1 MVQRLTW
8 LVPLVLLQGCA
19 GTPLAERLE
28 RSFGSVDT
36 VVETQPA
43 RSDDTTPTGSKIKD
57 SASPA
62 ADGPDL
68 KNPDGV
74 LKKGTA
80 ITKAPET
87 SVAIETSAE
96 TSAPS
101 PSSQSPSNRTASNP
115 AKPNSPAWN
124 QPQEPYRITIRLS
137 GADPAAPAEAVT
149 RVLRIADVRFAVERI
164 ERIQP

>member
-28 RSFGSVDT
+28 TSFGAQDAALLTAPDT
-36 VVETQPA
+36 VVERKAA
-43 RSDDTTPTGSKIKD
+43 RSVQANPTDSPIKD
-57 SASPA
+57 SVSPA
-62 ADGPDL
+62 AELPD
-68 KNPDGV
+68 
-74 LKKGTA
+74 
-80 ITKAPET
+80 
-87 SVAIETSAE
+87 AE
-96 TSAPS
+96 TSASNPTPS
-101 PSSQSPSNRTASNP
+101 DPPSS
-115 AKPNSPAWN
+115 N

-149 RVLRIADVRFAVERI
+149 RVLRNADVSFAVERI

>member
-28 RSFGSVDT
+28 TSFGAQDAALLTAPDT
-36 VVETQPA
+36 VVERQAA
-43 RSDDTTPTGSKIKD
+43 RSVQANPTGSAIND
-57 SASPA
+57 SVSPA
-62 ADGPDL
+62 AELLD
-68 KNPDGV
+68 V
-74 LKKGTA
+74 
-80 ITKAPET
+80 
-87 SVAIETSAE
+87 ETSASNPIASDP
-96 TSAPS
+96 TPS
-101 PSSQSPSNRTASNP
+101 NPTPSDPPSS
-115 AKPNSPAWN
+115 N

-149 RVLRIADVRFAVERI
+149 RVLRNADVSFAVERI

>member
-28 RSFGSVDT
+28 TSFGTQDAALLT
-36 VVETQPA
+36 APDKVVESQAA
-43 RSDDTTPTGSKIKD
+43 RSVQANPTGSVIKD
-57 SASPA
+57 SVSPA
-62 ADGPDL
+62 ADLPD
-68 KNPDGV
+68 
-74 LKKGTA
+74 
-80 ITKAPET
+80 
-87 SVAIETSAE
+87 AE
-96 TSAPS
+96 TSASNPIATNPIASDPIPSDS
-101 PSSQSPSNRTASNP
+101 PSSKPPSS
-115 AKPNSPAWN
+115 N

-149 RVLRIADVRFAVERI
+149 RVLRNADVSFAVERI

>member
-28 RSFGSVDT
+28 TSFGAQDAALLTAPDT
-36 VVETQPA
+36 VVERQAA
-43 RSDDTTPTGSKIKD
+43 RSVQANPTGSAIKD
-57 SASPA
+57 SVSPA
-62 ADGPDL
+62 TEL
-68 KNPDGV
+68 
-74 LKKGTA
+74 
-80 ITKAPET
+80 PE
-87 SVAIETSAE
+87 VETSASNP
-96 TSAPS
+96 TPS
-101 PSSQSPSNRTASNP
+101 NPTPSDPPSS
-115 AKPNSPAWN
+115 N

-149 RVLRIADVRFAVERI
+149 RVLRNADVSFAVERI

>member
-28 RSFGSVDT
+28 TSFGAAET
-36 VVETQPA
+36 GVETQPA
-43 RSDDTTPTGSKIKD
+43 RSDLVPPTGLKIKD
-57 SASPA
+57 SANAA
-62 ADGPDL
+62 ADRSDL
-68 KNPDGV
+68 NNPDGV
-74 LKKGTA
+74 LKEGTA
-80 ITKAPET
+80 TSTASEPSVALET
-87 SVAIETSAE
+87 ST
-96 TSAPS
+96 PS
-101 PSSQSPSNRTASNP
+101 EESPLNPTAANST
-115 AKPNSPAWN
+115 KPNPPRSN

-149 RVLRIADVRFAVERI
+149 RVLRNADVSFAVERI

>member
-28 RSFGSVDT
+28 TSFGAQDAALLTAPDT
-36 VVETQPA
+36 VVERQAA
-43 RSDDTTPTGSKIKD
+43 RSVQANSTDSAIKD
-57 SASPA
+57 SVSPA
-62 ADGPDL
+62 AEL
-68 KNPDGV
+68 
-74 LKKGTA
+74 
-80 ITKAPET
+80 PE
-87 SVAIETSAE
+87 AE
-96 TSAPS
+96 TSASNSIPS
-101 PSSQSPSNRTASNP
+101 NPTPSDPPSS
-115 AKPNSPAWN
+115 N

-149 RVLRIADVRFAVERI
+149 RVLRNADVSFAVERI

>member
-28 RSFGSVDT
+28 TSFGAQDAALLTAPDT
-36 VVETQPA
+36 VVEKQAA
-43 RSDDTTPTGSKIKD
+43 RSVQANPTGSAINN
-57 SASPA
+57 SVSPA
-62 ADGPDL
+62 AELPD
-68 KNPDGV
+68 V
-74 LKKGTA
+74 
-80 ITKAPET
+80 
-87 SVAIETSAE
+87 ETSASNPIASIQSVDP
-96 TSAPS
+96 TPS
-101 PSSQSPSNRTASNP
+101 DPPSS
-115 AKPNSPAWN
+115 N

-149 RVLRIADVRFAVERI
+149 RVLRNADVSFAVERI

>member
-28 RSFGSVDT
+28 TSFGAQEAALLTAPDT
-36 VVETQPA
+36 VVERKAA
-43 RSDDTTPTGSKIKD
+43 RSVQANPTDSPIKD
-57 SASPA
+57 SVSPA
-62 ADGPDL
+62 AELPD
-68 KNPDGV
+68 
-74 LKKGTA
+74 
-80 ITKAPET
+80 
-87 SVAIETSAE
+87 AE
-96 TSAPS
+96 TSASNPTPS
-101 PSSQSPSNRTASNP
+101 NPTPSISTPSNSTPSDPPSS
-115 AKPNSPAWN
+115 N

-149 RVLRIADVRFAVERI
+149 RVLRNADVSFAVERI

>member
-28 RSFGSVDT
+28 TSFGAQDAALLTAPDT
-36 VVETQPA
+36 IVERQAA
-43 RSDDTTPTGSKIKD
+43 RTVEANPTDTAIKD
-57 SASPA
+57 SVSTA
-62 ADGPDL
+62 AELLD
-68 KNPDGV
+68 
-74 LKKGTA
+74 
-80 ITKAPET
+80 
-87 SVAIETSAE
+87 AE
-96 TSAPS
+96 TSASNPIGSDPRPS
-101 PSSQSPSNRTASNP
+101 DPPSS
-115 AKPNSPAWN
+115 N

-149 RVLRIADVRFAVERI
+149 RVLRNADVSFAVERI

>member
-28 RSFGSVDT
+28 TSFGAQDAALLTAPDT
-36 VVETQPA
+36 VVERQAA
-43 RSDDTTPTGSKIKD
+43 RSVQANPTDSDSAIKD
-57 SASPA
+57 SVSPA
-62 ADGPDL
+62 AELPD
-68 KNPDGV
+68 
-74 LKKGTA
+74 
-80 ITKAPET
+80 
-87 SVAIETSAE
+87 AE
-96 TSAPS
+96 TSASNPIASDPTPS
-101 PSSQSPSNRTASNP
+101 NPTPSDPPSS
-115 AKPNSPAWN
+115 N

-149 RVLRIADVRFAVERI
+149 RVLRNADVSFAVERI

>member
-28 RSFGSVDT
+28 TSFGAQEAALLTAPDT
-36 VVETQPA
+36 VVERKAA
-43 RSDDTTPTGSKIKD
+43 RSVQANPTDSPIKD
-57 SASPA
+57 SVSPA
-62 ADGPDL
+62 AELPD
-68 KNPDGV
+68 
-74 LKKGTA
+74 
-80 ITKAPET
+80 
-87 SVAIETSAE
+87 AE
-96 TSAPS
+96 TSASNPTPSNSS
-101 PSSQSPSNRTASNP
+101 PSDPPSS
-115 AKPNSPAWN
+115 N

-149 RVLRIADVRFAVERI
+149 RVLRNADVSFAVERI

>member
-28 RSFGSVDT
+28 TSFGAQDAALLTAPDT
-36 VVETQPA
+36 VVERQAA
-43 RSDDTTPTGSKIKD
+43 RSVQANPTGSAIND
-57 SASPA
+57 SVSPA
-62 ADGPDL
+62 AELPD
-68 KNPDGV
+68 V
-74 LKKGTA
+74 
-80 ITKAPET
+80 E
-87 SVAIETSAE
+87 
-96 TSAPS
+96 PS
-101 PSSQSPSNRTASNP
+101 ASNP
-115 AKPNSPAWN
+115 TPSDPPSSN

-149 RVLRIADVRFAVERI
+149 RVLRNADVSFAVERI

>member
-19 GTPLAERLE
+19 GTPLADRLE
-28 RSFGSVDT
+28 TSFGVPET
-36 VVETQPA
+36 IVETPSA
-43 RSDDTTPTGSKIKD
+43 RSEEATSMGSKRED

-62 ADGPDL
+62 ADRSDL
-68 KNPDGV
+68 DDPDGE
-74 LKKGTA
+74 LDQGNAPSIAPTA
-80 ITKAPET
+80 
-87 SVAIETSAE
+87 SVP
-96 TSAPS
+96 APS
-101 PSSQSPSNRTASNP
+101 PESPSNPTRANP
-115 AKPNSPAWN
+115 TQSNSPSSN

-149 RVLRIADVRFAVERI
+149 RVLRNADVSFAVERI

>member
-28 RSFGSVDT
+28 RSFGAAEPG
-36 VVETQPA
+36 VETQPA
-43 RSDDTTPTGSKIKD
+43 RSDDTTSTGSKIKD

-62 ADGPDL
+62 ADGSDL
-68 KNPDGV
+68 NNPDGV

-80 ITKAPET
+80 TTKAPEP
-87 SVAIETSAE
+87 SVELE

-101 PSSQSPSNRTASNP
+101 PSSQSPSNP
-115 AKPNSPAWN
+115 PKPKSPPSN

-149 RVLRIADVRFAVERI
+149 RVLRNADVSFAVERI

>member
-28 RSFGSVDT
+28 TSFGAQDAALLT
-36 VVETQPA
+36 APDKVVESQAA
-43 RSDDTTPTGSKIKD
+43 RSVQAKPTGSVIKD
-57 SASPA
+57 SVSPA
-62 ADGPDL
+62 ADLPD
-68 KNPDGV
+68 
-74 LKKGTA
+74 
-80 ITKAPET
+80 
-87 SVAIETSAE
+87 AE
-96 TSAPS
+96 TSASIPIASDPIPSNPLPSDS
-101 PSSQSPSNRTASNP
+101 PSSKPPSS
-115 AKPNSPAWN
+115 N

-149 RVLRIADVRFAVERI
+149 RVLRNADVSFAVERI

>member
-28 RSFGSVDT
+28 TSFGAQDAALLTAPDT
-36 VVETQPA
+36 VVEKQAA
-43 RSDDTTPTGSKIKD
+43 RSVQANPTGSAINN
-57 SASPA
+57 SVSPA
-62 ADGPDL
+62 AELPD
-68 KNPDGV
+68 V
-74 LKKGTA
+74 
-80 ITKAPET
+80 
-87 SVAIETSAE
+87 ETSASNPIASDP
-96 TSAPS
+96 TPS
-101 PSSQSPSNRTASNP
+101 DPPSS
-115 AKPNSPAWN
+115 N

-149 RVLRIADVRFAVERI
+149 RVLRNADVSFAVERI

>member
-28 RSFGSVDT
+28 TSFGAQDAALLTAPDT
-36 VVETQPA
+36 VVEKQAA
-43 RSDDTTPTGSKIKD
+43 RSVQANPTDSPIKD
-57 SASPA
+57 SVSPA
-62 ADGPDL
+62 AELPD
-68 KNPDGV
+68 
-74 LKKGTA
+74 
-80 ITKAPET
+80 
-87 SVAIETSAE
+87 AE
-96 TSAPS
+96 TSASNPTPS
-101 PSSQSPSNRTASNP
+101 NSTPSDPPSS
-115 AKPNSPAWN
+115 N

-149 RVLRIADVRFAVERI
+149 RVLRNADVSFAVERI

>member
-28 RSFGSVDT
+28 TSFGAQDAALLTATET
-36 VVETQPA
+36 VVERQAA
-43 RSDDTTPTGSKIKD
+43 RSVQANPTGSAIKD
-57 SASPA
+57 SVSPA
-62 ADGPDL
+62 AELPD
-68 KNPDGV
+68 V
-74 LKKGTA
+74 
-80 ITKAPET
+80 
-87 SVAIETSAE
+87 ETSA
-96 TSAPS
+96 SNPMASDPIPS
-101 PSSQSPSNRTASNP
+101 NPTPSDPPSS
-115 AKPNSPAWN
+115 N

-149 RVLRIADVRFAVERI
+149 RVLRNADVSFAVERI

>member
-28 RSFGSVDT
+28 TSFGAQDAALLTAPDT
-36 VVETQPA
+36 VVERQAA
-43 RSDDTTPTGSKIKD
+43 RSVQANPTGPAIKD
-57 SASPA
+57 SVSPA
-62 ADGPDL
+62 REL
-68 KNPDGV
+68 
-74 LKKGTA
+74 
-80 ITKAPET
+80 PE
-87 SVAIETSAE
+87 VETSASNP
-96 TSAPS
+96 TPS
-101 PSSQSPSNRTASNP
+101 DPPSS
-115 AKPNSPAWN
+115 N

-149 RVLRIADVRFAVERI
+149 RVLRDADVSFAVERI

>member
-28 RSFGSVDT
+28 TSFGAQDAALLT
-36 VVETQPA
+36 APDKVVESQAA
-43 RSDDTTPTGSKIKD
+43 RSVQAKPTGSVIKD
-57 SASPA
+57 SVSPA
-62 ADGPDL
+62 ADLPD
-68 KNPDGV
+68 
-74 LKKGTA
+74 
-80 ITKAPET
+80 
-87 SVAIETSAE
+87 AE
-96 TSAPS
+96 TSASNLITTNPITTNPIASDPIPSDS
-101 PSSQSPSNRTASNP
+101 PSSKPPSS
-115 AKPNSPAWN
+115 N

-149 RVLRIADVRFAVERI
+149 RVLRNADVSFAVERI

>member
-43 RSDDTTPTGSKIKD
+43 RSDDTTSTGSKIKD

-62 ADGPDL
+62 ADGSDL
-68 KNPDGV
+68 NNPDGV
-74 LKKGTA
+74 LKKGTE
-80 ITKAPET
+80 ITKAPEP
-87 SVAIETSAE
+87 SVELE

-101 PSSQSPSNRTASNP
+101 PLSQSPSNP
-115 AKPNSPAWN
+115 PKPKSPPSN

-149 RVLRIADVRFAVERI
+149 RVLRNADVRFAVERI

>member
-28 RSFGSVDT
+28 TSFGAQDAALLTAPDT
-36 VVETQPA
+36 VVERQAA
-43 RSDDTTPTGSKIKD
+43 RSVQANPTDSAIKD
-57 SASPA
+57 SVSPA
-62 ADGPDL
+62 AELPD
-68 KNPDGV
+68 V
-74 LKKGTA
+74 
-80 ITKAPET
+80 
-87 SVAIETSAE
+87 ETSASDP
-96 TSAPS
+96 TPS
-101 PSSQSPSNRTASNP
+101 DPTPSDRPSS
-115 AKPNSPAWN
+115 N

-149 RVLRIADVRFAVERI
+149 RVLRNADVSFAVERI

>member
-1 MVQRLTW
+1 MVRRLTW

-43 RSDDTTPTGSKIKD
+43 RSDDTSSTGSKIKD

-62 ADGPDL
+62 ADGSDL
-68 KNPDGV
+68 NNPDGV

-80 ITKAPET
+80 TTKAPET
-87 SVAIETSAE
+87 SA
-96 TSAPS
+96 
-101 PSSQSPSNRTASNP
+101 PSSQSPSNP
-115 AKPNSPAWN
+115 PKPKSPPSN

-149 RVLRIADVRFAVERI
+149 RVLRNADVRFAVERI

>member
-28 RSFGSVDT
+28 TSFGAQDAALLTAPDT
-36 VVETQPA
+36 VVEKQAA
-43 RSDDTTPTGSKIKD
+43 RSVQANPTGSAINN
-57 SASPA
+57 SVSPA
-62 ADGPDL
+62 AELPD
-68 KNPDGV
+68 V
-74 LKKGTA
+74 
-80 ITKAPET
+80 
-87 SVAIETSAE
+87 ETSASNP
-96 TSAPS
+96 TPS
-101 PSSQSPSNRTASNP
+101 DPTPSNPTPSNPTPSDPPSS
-115 AKPNSPAWN
+115 N

-149 RVLRIADVRFAVERI
+149 RVLRNADVSFAVERI

>member
-43 RSDDTTPTGSKIKD
+43 RSDDTTSTGSKIKD

-62 ADGPDL
+62 ADGSDL
-68 KNPDGV
+68 NNPDGV
-74 LKKGTA
+74 LKKGTE

-87 SVAIETSAE
+87 SVELE
-96 TSAPS
+96 TSAPL
-101 PSSQSPSNRTASNP
+101 PLSQSPSNP
-115 AKPNSPAWN
+115 PKPKSPPSN

-149 RVLRIADVRFAVERI
+149 RVLRNADVSFAVERI

>member
-28 RSFGSVDT
+28 TSFGAQDAALLTAPDT
-36 VVETQPA
+36 VVEKQAA
-43 RSDDTTPTGSKIKD
+43 RSVQANPTGSAINN
-57 SASPA
+57 SVSPA
-62 ADGPDL
+62 AELPD
-68 KNPDGV
+68 V
-74 LKKGTA
+74 
-80 ITKAPET
+80 
-87 SVAIETSAE
+87 ETSASNPIASDP
-96 TSAPS
+96 TPS
-101 PSSQSPSNRTASNP
+101 DPTPSDPPSS
-115 AKPNSPAWN
+115 N

-149 RVLRIADVRFAVERI
+149 RVLRNADVSFAVERI

>member
-28 RSFGSVDT
+28 TSFGAQDAALLTAPDT
-36 VVETQPA
+36 VVEKQAA
-43 RSDDTTPTGSKIKD
+43 RSVQTNPTGSAINN
-57 SASPA
+57 SVSPA
-62 ADGPDL
+62 AELPD
-68 KNPDGV
+68 V
-74 LKKGTA
+74 
-80 ITKAPET
+80 
-87 SVAIETSAE
+87 ETSA
-96 TSAPS
+96 
-101 PSSQSPSNRTASNP
+101 SNPTASNP
-115 AKPNSPAWN
+115 IASDPTPSDPTPSDPPSSN

-149 RVLRIADVRFAVERI
+149 RVLRNADVSFAVERI

>member
-28 RSFGSVDT
+28 TSFGAQDAALLTTPDT
-36 VVETQPA
+36 VVEKQAA
-43 RSDDTTPTGSKIKD
+43 RSVQANPTGSAINN
-57 SASPA
+57 SVSPA
-62 ADGPDL
+62 AELPD
-68 KNPDGV
+68 V
-74 LKKGTA
+74 
-80 ITKAPET
+80 
-87 SVAIETSAE
+87 ETSA
-96 TSAPS
+96 
-101 PSSQSPSNRTASNP
+101 SNPTASNP
-115 AKPNSPAWN
+115 IASDPTPSDPTPSDPPSSN

-149 RVLRIADVRFAVERI
+149 RVLRNADVSFAVERI

>member
-28 RSFGSVDT
+28 TSFGAQDAALLTAPDT
-36 VVETQPA
+36 VVERQAA
-43 RSDDTTPTGSKIKD
+43 RSVQANPTDSDSAIKD
-57 SASPA
+57 SVSPA
-62 ADGPDL
+62 AEMP
-68 KNPDGV
+68 V
-74 LKKGTA
+74 
-80 ITKAPET
+80 
-87 SVAIETSAE
+87 AE
-96 TSAPS
+96 TSA
-101 PSSQSPSNRTASNP
+101 SNP
-115 AKPNSPAWN
+115 ISSNPTPSDPTSSN

-149 RVLRIADVRFAVERI
+149 RVLRDADVSFAVERI

>member
-28 RSFGSVDT
+28 TSFGAQDAALLTAPDT
-36 VVETQPA
+36 VVERQAA
-43 RSDDTTPTGSKIKD
+43 RSVQANPTGSAINN
-57 SASPA
+57 SVSPA
-62 ADGPDL
+62 AELPD
-68 KNPDGV
+68 V
-74 LKKGTA
+74 
-80 ITKAPET
+80 
-87 SVAIETSAE
+87 ETSASNPIASDP
-96 TSAPS
+96 TPS
-101 PSSQSPSNRTASNP
+101 DPTPSDPPSS
-115 AKPNSPAWN
+115 N

-149 RVLRIADVRFAVERI
+149 RVLRNADVSFAVERI

>member
-28 RSFGSVDT
+28 TSFGAQDAALLTAPDT
-36 VVETQPA
+36 VVERQAA
-43 RSDDTTPTGSKIKD
+43 RSVQANPTGSAIND
-57 SASPA
+57 SVSPA
-62 ADGPDL
+62 AELPD
-68 KNPDGV
+68 V
-74 LKKGTA
+74 
-80 ITKAPET
+80 
-87 SVAIETSAE
+87 ETSASNP
-96 TSAPS
+96 TPS
-101 PSSQSPSNRTASNP
+101 DPPSS
-115 AKPNSPAWN
+115 N

-149 RVLRIADVRFAVERI
+149 RVLRNADVSFAVERI

>member
-28 RSFGSVDT
+28 TSFGAQDAALLT
-36 VVETQPA
+36 PPDAVVEKQAA
-43 RSDDTTPTGSKIKD
+43 RSVQANPTDSDSAIKD
-57 SASPA
+57 SVSPA
-62 ADGPDL
+62 AEQPD
-68 KNPDGV
+68 
-74 LKKGTA
+74 
-80 ITKAPET
+80 
-87 SVAIETSAE
+87 AE
-96 TSAPS
+96 TSASNPIPS
-101 PSSQSPSNRTASNP
+101 NPTPSDPPSS
-115 AKPNSPAWN
+115 N

-149 RVLRIADVRFAVERI
+149 RVLRDADVSFAVERI

>member
-28 RSFGSVDT
+28 TSFGAQDAALLTAPDT
-36 VVETQPA
+36 VVERQAA
-43 RSDDTTPTGSKIKD
+43 RSVQANPTGSAIKD
-57 SASPA
+57 SVSPA
-62 ADGPDL
+62 AELPD
-68 KNPDGV
+68 V
-74 LKKGTA
+74 
-80 ITKAPET
+80 
-87 SVAIETSAE
+87 ETSA
-96 TSAPS
+96 
-101 PSSQSPSNRTASNP
+101 SNPTASNP
-115 AKPNSPAWN
+115 IASDPTPSDPPSSN

-149 RVLRIADVRFAVERI
+149 RVLRNADVSFAVERI

>member
-43 RSDDTTPTGSKIKD
+43 RSDDTTSTGSKIKD

-62 ADGPDL
+62 ADGSDL
-68 KNPDGV
+68 NNPDGV

-80 ITKAPET
+80 TTKAPEP
-87 SVAIETSAE
+87 SVELE

-101 PSSQSPSNRTASNP
+101 PSSQSPSNP
-115 AKPNSPAWN
+115 PKPKSPASN

-149 RVLRIADVRFAVERI
+149 RVLRNADVRFAVERI

>member
-1 MVQRLTW
+1 MVRRLTW

-28 RSFGSVDT
+28 RSFGAAEPG
-36 VVETQPA
+36 VETQPA
-43 RSDDTTPTGSKIKD
+43 RSDLITPTGLKIKD

-62 ADGPDL
+62 ADRSDPN
-68 KNPDGV
+68 NPDGV
-74 LKKGTA
+74 LKEGTA
-80 ITKAPET
+80 TSTASET
-87 SVAIETSAE
+87 SVALE

-101 PSSQSPSNRTASNP
+101 EESPLNPTAAKS
-115 AKPNSPAWN
+115 AKPKSPASN

-149 RVLRIADVRFAVERI
+149 RVLRNADVRFAVERI